1 MMLLYYRH
9 GIVTPILSHLRTKMK
24 EKYVYETLSHAERAR
39 TLVHLRMA
47 LQDKML
53 QADGSV

>member
-1 MMLLYYRH
+1 MMLLCYQH
-9 GIVTPILSHLRTKMK
+9 DIVTPIVSHLRKKMK
-24 EKYVYETLSHAERAR
+24 AKYVYETLSHAERAR

-53 QADGSV
+53 QTDGSV

>member
-1 MMLLYYRH
+1 MLLCYQY
-9 GIVTPILSHLRTKMK
+9 GIVTTILLHLRTKMK
-24 EKYVYETLSHAERAR
+24 AKYVYEKLSHAERAR

-47 LQDKML
+47 LQDKKL